1 MATIHVYDRPIFTRL
16 PDGMKAIP
24 GVTIYGITDQ
34 ARFDQRVPTIAF
46 RLEGYSPREVAEQL
60 GRAGMFVWAAI
71 CVWPPLQ
78 GTPTVRASGS
88 LVVADTGLSACLEIA
103 GVDCT
108 LLDTAYHTHP
118 VLSLC
123 WPHAVCCFCCC
134 RTTSQPPPS
143 RPRPARASI
152 TASLLLALP
161 PGSSAATVKSTTSS
175 YMPASVVWKP
185 SLDC

>member
-1 MATIHVYDRPIFTRL
+1 MKIRHLSRLGQGFAHQFPGLEGQCRLLKAAMATIHVYDRPIFTRL

-60 GRAGMFVWAAI
+60 GRAG
-71 CVWPPLQ
+71 
-78 GTPTVRASGS
+78 S
-88 LVVADTGLSACLEIA
+88 LVVADTGLGACLEIA

-143 RPRPARASI
+143 RPRPVRASI

-161 PGSSAATVKSTTSS
+161 PADR
-175 YMPASVVWKP
+175 PRR
-185 SLDC
+185 